1 MMAGGGTATLNDLV
15 LELSLTAAFPLNLRG
30 IDEFRGAAATKALS
44 YRTEAMGPKEL
55 RELEY
60 TLGPLL
66 GLLSSN
72 LSSPMAPPAAI
83 GIRTLLGSHVCIVRF
98 HELEGIPI
106 TGRLMD
112 QLLSGKAMD
121 LTTPSPTRTIVE
133 NLAICYRELS
143 KWYPDDVVNAGA
155 IRHCVRMID
164 YGDMTIKAISVSVLS
179 TLSEDLNIVKKMFT
193 SGAIKPILRMCVI
206 ETSNPACLLAGL
218 GCVLQFAR
226 IPEIGVR
233 LMSQGAL
240 PILEAA
246 LHISSGL
253 SVDSIRE
260 KALLSLAWLTRIE
273 AIKGKVATRLVQEG
287 MRRDLLYGR
296 RLCQVTVCQMMI
308 NLRYS
313 YPEELEF
320 NTSVRDKI
328 LYLLSTGPWVGRNV
342 IAKLCVLVYRDDV
355 NKLYFVQ
362 NGALESLF
370 DLITSKSLDLVE
382 VPMVVLLSYC
392 AHPDIPHVF
401 MDKGGL
407 DVLVKVL
414 YAVDDNIKELAVV
427 LLKGL
432 ALYDRPRIMAVIP
445 SDRAHLFAP
454 DHKADP
460 VVYGSEYGEMIQEYL
475 QLMLANRRAQHYL
488 LEQFATGESDE
499 MGLTAEELESY
510 QTTFMLLDV
519 SAVGYLEMDELK
531 VIMVIMGER
540 LDAEE
545 MQLLL
550 DEYDEE
556 KTGRLNFKQFS
567 KMMKGWKTRFGSGA
581 TKIYNET
588 FQRGAIGKGRRA
600 FEKWWNR
607 DKLAKQEIEKLK
619 AAKAAEKE
627 KRQQQMEKY
636 MGDEKLRKQREL
648 EQALKAQELAEEY
661 GDDEEFD

>member
-1 MMAGGGTATLNDLV
+1 
-15 LELSLTAAFPLNLRG
+15 
-30 IDEFRGAAATKALS
+30 
-44 YRTEAMGPKEL
+44 
-55 RELEY
+55 
-60 TLGPLL
+60 
-66 GLLSSN
+66 
-72 LSSPMAPPAAI
+72 
-83 GIRTLLGSHVCIVRF
+83 
-98 HELEGIPI
+98 
-106 TGRLMD
+106 
-112 QLLSGKAMD
+112 
-121 LTTPSPTRTIVE
+121 
-133 NLAICYRELS
+133 
-143 KWYPDDVVNAGA
+143 
-155 IRHCVRMID
+155 
-164 YGDMTIKAISVSVLS
+164 
-179 TLSEDLNIVKKMFT
+179 
-193 SGAIKPILRMCVI
+193 
-206 ETSNPACLLAGL
+206 
-218 GCVLQFAR
+218 
-226 IPEIGVR
+226 
-233 LMSQGAL
+233 
-240 PILEAA
+240 
-246 LHISSGL
+246 
-253 SVDSIRE
+253 
-260 KALLSLAWLTRIE
+260 
-273 AIKGKVATRLVQEG
+273 
-287 MRRDLLYGR
+287 
-296 RLCQVTVCQMMI
+296 
-308 NLRYS
+308 
-313 YPEELEF
+313 
-320 NTSVRDKI
+320 
-328 LYLLSTGPWVGRNV
+328 
-342 IAKLCVLVYRDDV
+342 
-355 NKLYFVQ
+355 
-362 NGALESLF
+362 
-370 DLITSKSLDLVE
+370 
-382 VPMVVLLSYC
+382 
-392 AHPDIPHVF
+392 